1 MVYLFWAATRG
12 RCFTAS
18 VASRKQRSRFKLV
31 ASLDNKFPMSST
43 VAQIFRAVHLEQLSL
58 ELNLD
63 PKQNQIRQLS
73 DSRGPEMEIYLQ
85 LLVAV
90 IYIHYHCERKKLMTC
105 SYLQHGRNIASPARA
120 KGVLPCEDSAHVMTP
135 TTTPIIA
142 LTCPAFYIVFNPKK
156 INEPFCFIYSVA
168 CRGAVPVVLHH
179 QKLRLLSL
187 LRRPRARKVN

>member
-18 VASRKQRSRFKLV
+18 VASRKQRSRWKLV

-43 VAQIFRAVHLEQLSL
+43 VAQIFRAAHFEQLSL

-73 DSRGPEMEIYLQ
+73 ELEGAGDGHIYLQ
-85 LLVAV
+85 LLVAA
-90 IYIHYHCERKKLMTC
+90 IYIHYHCERKKKLMTC
-105 SYLQHGRNIASPARA
+105 FYLQHGRNIASPARA

-142 LTCPAFYIVFNPKK
+142 LQFYNSVMLFIFFLTPPK
-156 INEPFCFIYSVA
+156 ISM
-168 CRGAVPVVLHH
+168 
-179 QKLRLLSL
+179 SL
-187 LRRPRARKVN
+187 FFFFF